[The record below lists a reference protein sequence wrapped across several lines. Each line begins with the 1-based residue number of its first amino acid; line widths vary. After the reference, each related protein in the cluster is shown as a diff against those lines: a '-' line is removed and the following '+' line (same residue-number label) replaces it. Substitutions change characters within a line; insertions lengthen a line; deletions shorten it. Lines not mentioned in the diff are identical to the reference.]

1 MRTPLLRSASLIAAA
16 ALEGDIF
23 NITFSL
29 WLTCQ
34 CFYLYRGREVSK
46 DGAGPANWGSEK
58 QEAHRVEKHEEE
70 PEPVAADETVE
81 EGAEVVAE
89 EPAAP
94 DSPPEPPVFTLDEYN
109 AKRAQA
115 RQNSEAFGEVAV
127 RQVTDDFKGLK
138 TKTEEEDVF
147 IALGSKQSKGKQGKD
162 QRSTTRATIADVA
175 FVVAPP
181 EPPASSRGGR
191 GGDRGG
197 RGGDRGGRGD
207 RPRTSEKGAARG
219 DRGGRGGR
227 SSSGR
232 GNAPRG
238 PRVDIFSAEAFP
250 SL

>member
-1 MRTPLLRSASLIAAA
+1 MIAAA
-16 ALEGDIF
+16 ALEGKYS
-23 NITFSL
+23 ITSYINDKSAELFGRNCVFVLS
-29 WLTCQ
+29 
-34 CFYLYRGREVSK
+34 YRGREVSK

-58 QEAHRVEKHEEE
+58 QEALRVEKHEDE
-70 PEPVAADETVE
+70 PEPVVADETVE
-81 EGAEVVAE
+81 EGVEAVAD

-109 AKRAQA
+109 ARRAQA
-115 RQNSEAFGEVAV
+115 RQNSEAFGEVSV
-127 RQVTDDFKGLK
+127 RQVTDDFKGMT
-138 TKTEEEDVF
+138 TKTEDEQDF
-147 IALGSKQSKGKQGKD
+147 IALGSKTSKGKQGKD
-162 QRSTTRATIADVA
+162 QRSTTRSTIADVA

-191 GGDRGG
+191 GGERGG

-207 RPRTSEKGAARG
+207 RPRTSERGAPRGG

-227 SSSGR
+227 SSGGR
-232 GNAPRG
+232 GSAPRG